1 MATTQ
6 EQNLSLSGLR
16 EKHQEELDN
25 LTLTTQP
32 LRTLK
37 LFSFA
42 VIQWIHLTIR
52 HRAGWFMFS
61 STLAGSIG
69 ILVMTIFGP
78 HEMTQEL
85 IHYVQ
90 FGVWWLALGVASSI
104 GLGSGLHTFV
114 LYLGPHIAFLTIKAV
129 QCGRVDLKSALYDT
143 IQLNTSP
150 SWLNKN
156 CPEYGPPLFP
166 SGHGSR
172 IPLSSILPQVQ
183 LEAVLWG
190 IGTALGELP
199 PYFISRAAHISGSKL
214 DIMNDFDSSSMEDGS
229 NTANH
234 LKQIKYWLLSHSQYL
249 NFFTILVLASVPN
262 PLFDLAG
269 IMCGQFGIPFWK
281 FFLAT
286 LLGKAI
292 IKTHIQ
298 TVFIISICNYQLF
311 DFIENELIRVLS
323 FIPGVATI
331 LPNLIRKL
339 HTIRDKYMSPSPP
352 VSSNIQVKRW
362 DLSFASIWNTVVWL
376 MLLNFF
382 IKIITATAQN
392 FLKDQQEKELITL
405 SKNSS
410 ELNPSASKSI

>member
-1 MATTQ
+1 MAATQ
-6 EQNLSLSGLR
+6 EQNLSLFGLR
-16 EKHQEELDN
+16 EKHREELEN

-37 LFSFA
+37 LFVFA
-42 VIQWIHLTIR
+42 VIQWIHQTIR

-61 STLAGSIG
+61 SILAGSIG
-69 ILVMTIFGP
+69 ILVMTICQP
-78 HEMTQEL
+78 HEMIQEL
-85 IHYVQ
+85 IHYAQ

-114 LYLGPHIAFLTIKAV
+114 LYLGPHIAFFTIKAV

-143 IQLNTSP
+143 IQLNSGP

-156 CPEYGPPLFP
+156 CSDYGPSVFP
-166 SGHGSR
+166 SVHGSR
-172 IPLSSILPQVQ
+172 VPLSSILPQVQ
-183 LEAVLWG
+183 LEAILWG
-190 IGTALGELP
+190 VGTALGELP
-199 PYFISRAAHISGSKL
+199 PYFISRAARVSGSKL
-214 DIMNDFDSSSMEDGS
+214 DIMSDFDSSSAEDGG

-234 LKQIKYWLLSHSQYL
+234 LKQIENWLLSHSQYL

-286 LLGKAI
+286 LLGKSI

-298 TVFIISICNYQLF
+298 TVFIISVCNYQLL

-323 FIPGVATI
+323 FVPGVATI
-331 LPNLIRKL
+331 LPNLIRNL
-339 HTIRDKYMSPSPP
+339 HTIRDKYMSHSPP
-352 VSSNIQVKRW
+352 ISSNIKVKRW
-362 DLSFASIWNTVVWL
+362 NLSLASIWNTVVWL

-382 IKIITATAQN
+382 IKIVTATAQN
-392 FLKDQQEKELITL
+392 FLKEQHEKELITL
-405 SKNSS
+405 SNNSS
-410 ELNPSASKSI
+410 ELNPSASKSN